1 MLTEWAPAEPTSFC
15 NYDIFK
21 KADSAMLWWN
31 FDRAPTRRF
40 SFLENV
46 EKQQRLCRKIC
57 KYRLQGIK
65 NGTLSPNSYGY
76 STVNDAYYCFEGP
89 DNYHKAAQRTDD
101 FALKKYLLA
110 LEKSYRDYNED
121 FVTNWHLKDA
131 SSIKPIQVCLMTNC
145 AKLLLISNS
154 VSYWKRYNSVYCYT
168 MVLNMYF

>member
-1 MLTEWAPAEPTSFC
+1 MTFSRKLTAQCFDGISTEPPPEDSLFWKMWKNSKDIAERSLNTD
-15 NYDIFK
+15 YI
-21 KADSAMLWWN
+21 
-31 FDRAPTRRF
+31 
-40 SFLENV
+40 
-46 EKQQRLCRKIC
+46 
-57 KYRLQGIK
+57 QGIK
-65 NGTLSPNSYGY
+65 KGTLSPNSYGY

-145 AKLLLISNS
+145 AKVLLISNS